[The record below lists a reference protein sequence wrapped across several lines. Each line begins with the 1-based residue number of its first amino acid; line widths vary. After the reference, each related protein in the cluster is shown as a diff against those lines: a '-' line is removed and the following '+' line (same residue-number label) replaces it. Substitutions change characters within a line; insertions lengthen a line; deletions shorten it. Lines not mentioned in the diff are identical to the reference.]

1 MLNLHRRMKL
11 LMVTALMVATTGV
24 TASAASGTGYDWVSC
39 IDQDKSASEAGARGQ
54 AGARGPMGPLAEQ
67 HAQEMGDLQAFG
79 EEASVVISPPGNH
92 C

>member
-24 TASAASGTGYDWVSC
+24 TASAASGTGNDWVSC
-39 IDQDKSASEAGARGQ
+39 IDQDKRASEAGARGQ
-54 AGARGPMGPLAEQ
+54 TGPLTEQ
-67 HAQEMGDLQAFG
+67 HAQEIGDLQAFG
-79 EEASVVISPPGNH
+79 EEASVVIPPPGNH